1 MRCPL
6 MRWWRSSFKPSRTIE
21 MPGSPYLDEPPKGLW
36 TWPRLLRI
44 VGLPAAAFLAA
55 CAYHGVL
62 FEALFIITVTM
73 LVVGRTT
80 R

>member
-1 MRCPL
+1 
-6 MRWWRSSFKPSRTIE
+6 
-21 MPGSPYLDEPPKGLW
+21 MPGSHYLDEPTKGLW

-44 VGLPAAAFLAA
+44 VGLTAAAFLAA

-62 FEALFIITVTM
+62 FEALVILTVTM
-73 LVVGRTT
+73 LVVMRAA